1 MLDFAAFVDSLQY
14 MGYGLAG
21 IFVIIGLMSLMVAL
35 LRKVFPVKK

>member
-21 IFVIIGLMSLMVAL
+21 IFVIIGLMSLMVSL